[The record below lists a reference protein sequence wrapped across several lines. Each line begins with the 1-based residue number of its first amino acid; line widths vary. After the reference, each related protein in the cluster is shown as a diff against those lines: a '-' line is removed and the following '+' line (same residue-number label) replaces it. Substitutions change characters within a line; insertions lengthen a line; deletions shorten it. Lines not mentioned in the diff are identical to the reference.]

1 MTRRLTRQAGTP
13 RAPQAYS
20 CSTPRSPRKH
30 NTVSADGCGSAV
42 DNLCIIRDKARSAL
56 LLAPQTSFGS
66 RAWGFRGQVFK
77 LLTWGKSCIR
87 RALFWVKLQFLWVGE
102 TKDPLFSRVEE
113 RYLKRVRQHFPTEMT
128 IVPDLKKNN
137 PHQQKAQLVREA
149 RQIEKKLPEKTYLIV
164 LDSEGKE
171 FTSPALASF
180 LENLMNRGVSAV
192 TFLVGGHL
200 GVHEKI
206 RESADQKMSL
216 TKMTLPHEL
225 ARVVLLEQIYR
236 AVTIIKALPYHK

>member
-1 MTRRLTRQAGTP
+1 M
-13 RAPQAYS
+13 
-20 CSTPRSPRKH
+20 
-30 NTVSADGCGSAV
+30 
-42 DNLCIIRDKARSAL
+42 
-56 LLAPQTSFGS
+56 
-66 RAWGFRGQVFK
+66 K
-77 LLTWGKSCIR
+77 LR
-87 RALFWVKLQFLWVGE
+87 FLWVGE
-102 TKDPLFSRVEE
+102 TKDSLFSRVEE
-113 RYLKRVRQHFPTEMT
+113 RYLKRVRQYFPIEMT
-128 IVPDLKKNN
+128 MVPDLKKSN

-164 LDSEGKE
+164 LDNEGKE

-180 LENLMNRGVSAV
+180 LENLMNRGVSEV

-206 RESADQKMSL
+206 RESADQKISL

-236 AVTIIKALPYHK
+236 AVTIIKGLPYHK